1 MADFS
6 FGIFVLLFM
15 AAVSLFFV
23 RAAWLHWT
31 GSERAPAMRTYRYST
46 NPSVVSGH
54 ERGVVALA
62 AWLVCMTIGVV
73 AAAAAAAA
81 GGAGTTVEAVGA
93 FFVLGSFPLLM
104 LHATIAW
111 FNRPAFLVPPHR
123 RGETGSVTEWWR
135 HRRGLRAALR
145 EAARGDAQG
154 QRPMDPPDLA

>member
-1 MADFS
+1 MADIS

-15 AAVSLFFV
+15 TAVSLFSV

-31 GSERAPAMRTYRYST
+31 GSERAPAMRTYRYT
-46 NPSVVSGH
+46 RNPSVIRGH

-62 AWLVCMTIGVV
+62 AWLVCMTIGIVAS
-73 AAAAAAAA
+73 AAAS
-81 GGAGTTVEAVGA
+81 GGAGPSVEAVGA

-111 FNRPAFLVPPHR
+111 FNRPKFLVPPHR

-135 HRRGLRAALR
+135 HRRDLRAALR
-145 EAARGDAQG
+145 EAARRDTQR
-154 QRPMDPPDLA
+154 QRPVDPPNPA